1 MITISCLSK
10 FWAFALSEQ
19 LNTNGRLTL
28 FHTGFAGQAHPLLAK
43 YSSRLDSEKI
53 DSRRIKTYPIIAFA
67 AKAFPHDFIWLN
79 KFDLMVSNSL
89 KFDLSSVFVG
99 WSGSSLL
106 SIREAKRL
114 GKLTIL
120 ERGSSHIMYQ
130 NRILKEEYSRYGLLF
145 RINDTTISRE
155 LLEYEE
161 ADFISVPS
169 NFVLNSFIDFGI
181 PKSKLLLN
189 PYGASQYFFPIK
201 RSDKKFR
208 ILYLGPLILR
218 KGLPYLFEAL
228 SNLKIDIEQ
237 FEVWFIGNVS
247 EEIKPSIQKYRRS
260 NWHFLG
266 YKLHSELSTLISQ
279 CDIKVHPSIEEGL
292 SMVIPQVLSCGVP
305 VIATTN
311 TGGDM
316 LIRENENGFIVPIRN
331 SMAIKDK
338 LQYLYENNSELQR
351 IQNNAL
357 STPNLTWFD
366 YGKKYIKNIEVIFKE

>member
-10 FWAFALSEQ
+10 FHAFALSEQ

-43 YSSRLDSEKI
+43 YSSRLDTEKI
-53 DSRRIKTYPIIAFA
+53 DSRRIKTYPIIALA

-79 KFDLMVSNSL
+79 KFDLMVSHSL
-89 KFDLSSVFVG
+89 KLDLSSVFVG

-120 ERGSSHIMYQ
+120 ERGSSHILYQ
-130 NRILKEEYSRYGLLF
+130 NRILKEEYSRYDLSF

-228 SNLKIDIEQ
+228 YNLKIDIEQ

-266 YKLHSELSTLISQ
+266 FKLHSELSTLISQ

-331 SMAIKDK
+331 AKAIKDK

-357 STPNLTWFD
+357 STPNLSWYD
-366 YGKKYIKNIEVIFKE
+366 YGKKYIKNIEDILKE

>member
-1 MITISCLSK
+1 MSK
-10 FWAFALSEQ
+10 FHSFALSEQ
-19 LNTNGRLTL
+19 MNANGRLTL
-28 FHTGFAGQAHPLLAK
+28 FHTGFAGQAHPLIAK

-53 DSRRIKTYPIIAFA
+53 DSRRINTYPVIALA
-67 AKAFPHDFIWLN
+67 AKAIPHDFFWLS
-79 KFDLMVSNSL
+79 KFDFMVSKSL
-89 KFDLSSVFVG
+89 KFDTSSVFVG
-99 WSGSSLL
+99 WSGASLL

-120 ERGSSHIMYQ
+120 ERGSSHILHQ
-130 NRILKEEYSRYGLLF
+130 NRILKEEYSRYGQSF

-161 ADFISVPS
+161 ADYISVPS
-169 NFVLNSFIDFGI
+169 YFVLNTFIAFGI
-181 PKSKLLLN
+181 PQSKLLLN
-189 PYGASQYFFPIK
+189 PYGASQYFFPTK

-228 SNLKIDIEQ
+228 YNLKIDIGQ

-260 NWHFLG
+260 NWCFLG

-331 SMAIKDK
+331 AKAIEEK

-357 STPNLTWFD
+357 STPNLTWNE
-366 YGKKYIKNIEVIFKE
+366 YGKKYIENIDVILKE